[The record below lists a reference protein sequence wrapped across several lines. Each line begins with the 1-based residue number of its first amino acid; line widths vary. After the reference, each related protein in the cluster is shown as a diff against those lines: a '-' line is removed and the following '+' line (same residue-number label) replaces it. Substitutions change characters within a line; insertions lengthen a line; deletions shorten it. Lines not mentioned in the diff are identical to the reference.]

1 MVFSAEVDTIV
12 IQNMSLDDGFSE
24 NEMSG
29 VKGVRADVVA
39 RFKRE
44 IENKT
49 YKVKSQE
56 IADKITQKLREDEKV
71 AASIK
76 GPRWTA

>member
-1 MVFSAEVDTIV
+1 
-12 IQNMSLDDGFSE
+12 MSD
-24 NEMSG
+24 
-29 VKGVRADVVA
+29 VKGIRADIVA

-56 IADKITQKLREDEKV
+56 IADKITQKLREEEKIV
-71 AASIK
+71 PPSNRK
-76 GPRWTA
+76 RWTA